1 MRPTLTPMQTM
12 MLVRLHLSAGPIP
25 DDEWTTDEWPEVRRL
40 REAGLAEHHH
50 GFAST
55 APDGAAIAQRAI
67 DALAAW
73 DAVHK
78 HLLQVYPRP
87 HGCTIL
93 PTGNPVPAPDWM
105 VYTHAVPTKGA
116 IGNHTDPMRAVL
128 IAKATLEG
136 DGND

>member
-1 MRPTLTPMQTM
+1 MGNETVRKQTHSE
-12 MLVRLHLSAGPIP
+12 RLSEYLDAADRAAQSYHGKTQELWWA
-25 DDEWTTDEWPEVRRL
+25 DLAATL
-40 REAGLAEHHH
+40 REALA
-50 GFAST
+50 
-55 APDGAAIAQRAI
+55 DAQRSADAI
-67 DALAAW
+67 SAW
-73 DAVHK
+73 EAVRT

-105 VYTHAVPTKGA
+105 VYTHAAPTKGA

>member
-93 PTGNPVPAPDWM
+93 PTGDPVPAGPDWL
-105 VYTHAVPTKGA
+105 VWSHASARHDA
-116 IGNHTDPMRAVL
+116 IGKHADPMQAVL
-128 IAKATLEG
+128 MAAAVLKGEH
-136 DGND
+136 